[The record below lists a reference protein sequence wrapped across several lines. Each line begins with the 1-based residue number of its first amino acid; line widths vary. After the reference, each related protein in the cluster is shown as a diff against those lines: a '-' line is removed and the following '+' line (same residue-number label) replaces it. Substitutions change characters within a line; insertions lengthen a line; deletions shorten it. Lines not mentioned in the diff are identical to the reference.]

1 MSNLKYFRINLDFLV
16 ITILIFLALGN
27 SCKKS
32 QKSKEVTNTE
42 VKNDQQP
49 ENNKQPEKEL
59 VRLKISF
66 ISIGSGINFKAH
78 DRFKAAVK
86 EFEAQQKVTL
96 TYTTKPWGREGE
108 VSYCFPEQNKLQ
120 DFLKFIQKEMS
131 AFDRVQIQ
139 ENVYGC

>member
-1 MSNLKYFRINLDFLV
+1 MRVLFISI
-16 ITILIFLALGN
+16 ISFLALGN

-32 QKSKEVTNTE
+32 QKSKEVLNTE
-42 VKNDQQP
+42 VKNEQQP
-49 ENNKQPEKEL
+49 NDKKPEKEL

-78 DRFKAAVK
+78 DRFKAAIK

-131 AFDRVQIQ
+131 TFDRVEIK